1 MELVS
6 ISMLNEDL
14 FNLIN
19 KFKNNNQIGGLE
31 EIDQLPDPPNLPG
44 MEGFHNLI
52 KMFILLA
59 VAFFVIMFFPLII
72 FGLMLFFC
80 WKFFDKLVLKNVK
93 SI

>member
-31 EIDQLPDPPNLPG
+31 EIDQLPDPPN
-44 MEGFHNLI
+44 
-52 KMFILLA
+52 
-59 VAFFVIMFFPLII
+59 
-72 FGLMLFFC
+72 
-80 WKFFDKLVLKNVK
+80 
-93 SI
+93 